1 MFFLRVIDNPK
12 LDKYFDNKL
21 VWSGQHYD
29 FNMVK
34 KIFTDVNLRRPNYF
48 IKLSKKKIPLFEIQT
63 EIYKIITK
71 IKPKAIIYHGDTFTT
86 LASAL
91 VSNFFFYNI
100 IKIHIE
106 GGYRS
111 DDKNQIE
118 ERARLTSDQ
127 LSNIIFVT
135 RKKEKENLVK
145 ENIKKNIY
153 VVGN

>member
-1 MFFLRVIDNPK
+1 MKNKILTIIGTRPEIIKMYPIINK

-71 IKPKAIIYHGDTFTT
+71 I
-86 LASAL
+86 
-91 VSNFFFYNI
+91 
-100 IKIHIE
+100 
-106 GGYRS
+106 
-111 DDKNQIE
+111 
-118 ERARLTSDQ
+118 
-127 LSNIIFVT
+127 
-135 RKKEKENLVK
+135 NL
-145 ENIKKNIY
+145 I
-153 VVGN
+153 